1 MKKLDDHK
9 NDLKFGS
16 SEFSVDCDK
25 FDKENFQ
32 EIKSCSSKLLKQ
44 EEAGKK
50 EIETYGPLMQDLFS
64 TLYKMEP
71 KLRPEHEMRLDHLF
85 NYEIEK
91 QVMEHRRTKEI
102 RAMST
107 MDPMMSAIG
116 VEDLSEAVTE
126 MIKTLKEQKEAFQQL
141 MDAQDALDAA
151 QQAADEAGDGEG
163 EGEGEGAEGEE
174 SEEGGGKPGGKSK
187 EELELEAAK
196 QYMQDALDD
205 FQESMQTKEVKNS
218 LNAGLQRVR
227 DSMKKVSSTI
237 QKWGLGG
244 DSKFS
249 NSGHR
254 AKLELLNKLE
264 NSRQL
269 KEIAELAGKLTMLA
283 LSAQAQK
290 IPKGCEE
297 VYSLT
302 LGRDFERM
310 LPQELLRMQ
319 DPDREIE
326 FFRDYT
332 EGRCLQY
339 ALKGKEKKARGAMVV
354 CIDES
359 GSMSGTPDAWAKAVA
374 IALLNVAKKQNR
386 NFFVVHFNGNRNAK
400 SLPVHSFSKT
410 EGYEAT
416 KVIEMAEMFM
426 DGGTDF
432 MAPLDRARM
441 CIDEEINFHKADII
455 FITDGECAVTND
467 WLKDF
472 KAWKKSKEVTLFSVL
487 VNTGWACSNASLKEF
502 SDRIT
507 TLADITSKGE
517 GVAIDIFQAV

>member
-9 NDLKFGS
+9 NSLKFNT
-16 SEFSVDCDK
+16 SEHSIDCDK
-25 FDKENFQ
+25 FDIEGFE
-32 EIKSCSSKLLKQ
+32 EIKSCSAKLLKQ
-44 EEAGKK
+44 EEAGNK
-50 EIETYGPLMQDLFS
+50 EIETYSPLMQDLFS

-71 KLRPEHEMRLDHLF
+71 KLRKEHQMKLSHLF

-91 QVMEHRRTKEI
+91 QVLEHRRTKEI

-107 MDPMMSAIG
+107 MDSMMSAIG
-116 VEDLSEAVTE
+116 VEDLNEAVTE
-126 MIKTLKEQKEAFQQL
+126 MIQALKEQKEAFEQL
-141 MDAQDALDAA
+141 MAAQDALDQA
-151 QQAADEAGDGEG
+151 QQAADEAEEGPGSGGEG
-163 EGEGEGAEGEE
+163 EESDEEGEGA
-174 SEEGGGKPGGKSK
+174 PGKSK
-187 EELELEAAK
+187 EEMELEAAK
-196 QYMQDALDD
+196 QYMQDALDE
-205 FQESMQTKEVKNS
+205 FKESMQAKEVKNG
-218 LNAGLQRVR
+218 LNTGLQRVR

-244 DSKFS
+244 DSKFT

-254 AKLELLNKLE
+254 AKLELLNRIE
-264 NSRQL
+264 NSKQL
-269 KEIAELAGKLTMLA
+269 KQIAELAGKLTMLA

-297 VYSLT
+297 VYSIT
-302 LGRDFERM
+302 MGRDFERM

-319 DPDREIE
+319 DPDREAE
-326 FFRDYT
+326 FFKDYT
-332 EGRCLQY
+332 EGKCLQY

-359 GSMSGTPDAWAKAVA
+359 GSMQGTPDAWAKAVA

-386 NFFVVHFNGNRNAK
+386 NFFVVHFNGNRNGD

-410 EGYEAT
+410 KGYEAT

-432 MAPLDRARM
+432 MAPLNRARK
-441 CIDEEINFHKADII
+441 CINEETTFHKADII

-472 KAWKKSKEVTLFSVL
+472 KSWKAAKEVSVFSVL
-487 VNTGWACSNASLKEF
+487 VNTGWACSDASLKEF

-507 TLADITSKGE
+507 SLSDITNKGDSI
-517 GVAIDIFQAV
+517 AIDIFQAV

>member
-9 NDLKFGS
+9 NSLQFGT
-16 SEFSVDCDK
+16 SEHSVDCDK
-25 FDKENFQ
+25 FDIESFE

-50 EIETYGPLMQDLFS
+50 EIETYSPLMQDLFS

-71 KLRPEHEMRLDHLF
+71 HLRKEHQMKLDHLF

-91 QVMEHRRTKEI
+91 QVVEHHRTKEI

-107 MDPMMSAIG
+107 MDSMMSSIG
-116 VEDLSEAVTE
+116 VEDLNEVVTE
-126 MIKTLKEQKEAFQQL
+126 MIQTLKEQKEAFEQL
-141 MDAQDALDAA
+141 MAAQDAMEEA
-151 QQAADEAGDGEG
+151 QQAADDADQEVEGDGEG
-163 EGEGEGAEGEE
+163 EEE
-174 SEEGGGKPGGKSK
+174 GGKPGGKTR
-187 EELELEAAK
+187 EEMELEAAK
-196 QYMQDALDD
+196 QYLQDSLDQ
-205 FQESMQTKEVKNS
+205 FKESMQSKDVKNG

-227 DSMKKVSSTI
+227 NNMKKVSSTI

-244 DSKFS
+244 DSKFT

-254 AKLELLNKLE
+254 AKLELLKKLE
-264 NSRQL
+264 NSKQL
-269 KEIAELAGKLTMLA
+269 KQIAELAGKLTMLA

-297 VYSLT
+297 VYSIT
-302 LGRDFERM
+302 TGRDFERM

-319 DPDREIE
+319 DPERETE
-326 FFRDYT
+326 FYKDYT
-332 EGRCLQY
+332 EGKCLQY

-359 GSMSGTPDAWAKAVA
+359 GSMSGDPDAWAKAVA

-386 NFFVVHFNGNRNAK
+386 NFFVVHFNGNRNSD

-432 MAPLDRARM
+432 MAPLNRARK
-441 CIDEEINFHKADII
+441 CISEEVNFHKADII
-455 FITDGECAVTND
+455 FITDGECAVSND

-472 KAWKKSKEVTLFSVL
+472 KGWKTSKDVSVFSVL
-487 VNTGWACSNASLKEF
+487 INTGWGCSDASLKEF
-502 SDRIT
+502 SDKIT
-507 TLADITSKGE
+507 ILSDIVSKGDTI
-517 GVAIDIFQAV
+517 AIDIFQTI